1 MSKVTR
7 ICLVGATGL
16 VGSALIAACVG
27 RRDLKLVAVSRREAS
42 LPKGARMEVFLAPTD
57 GWSDAIAAAAPHV
70 LVIALG
76 TTWRKSGKDE
86 AAFRAVDEKL
96 VLDCARWGLAA
107 GAKHLI
113 VVSSVGANIGAKGF
127 YLRVKGEVEQALA
140 KLGYPRLDVLRPG
153 LLVGPRQEFR
163 LFELIAQ
170 LLAPVVD
177 VFLRGKYAKYR
188 SIDGDVLAQSILAI
202 TQQKARGRFV
212 FEHDDLLRALRRQA
226 LEQSVRDAVHGGNG
240 RDGSGT
246 SGAVD

>member
-16 VGSALIAACVG
+16 VGSALIEACVG
-27 RRDLKLVAVSRREAS
+27 RSDVKLVAVSRREAS

-57 GWSDAIAAAAPHV
+57 GWSDAIAAAMPQV

-76 TTWRKSGKDE
+76 TTWRKAGKDE

-107 GAKHLI
+107 GAQQLI
-113 VVSSVGANIGAKGF
+113 FVSSVGANSGAKGL

-140 KLGYPRLDVLRPG
+140 KLAYPRLDVLRPG
-153 LLVGPRQEFR
+153 LLLGVRKEFR
-163 LFELIAQ
+163 FLELIAQ
-170 LLAPVVD
+170 VLAPVVD

-188 SIDGDVLAQSILAI
+188 SIDADVMAQSILAI
-202 TQQKARGRFV
+202 TRQKARGRFV
-212 FEHDDLLRALRRQA
+212 FEHEDMLRAIRRQA
-226 LEQSVRDAVHGGNG
+226 LEQSVRDAVHGGPDPG
-240 RDGSGT
+240 RT
-246 SGAVD
+246 VD